1 MKTKWG
7 VRLSLFFLTL
17 WLLTACSPLARTD
30 WTLVS
35 LNGHELIEGTTITLR
50 FNDSWMEGFAGCN
63 RYSVKMEIK
72 DNTFIFDDDGA
83 LVTDLLCVSPEGIMS
98 QEKEYVMTLTSVVT
112 YSRSDNRLEMKNENR
127 DVVLI
132 FEKGRPN
139 DFHG

>member
-1 MKTKWG
+1 
-7 VRLSLFFLTL
+7 
-17 WLLTACSPLARTD
+17 
-30 WTLVS
+30 
-35 LNGHELIEGTTITLR
+35 
-50 FNDSWMEGFAGCN
+50 MEGFAGCN

-98 QEKEYVMTLTSVVT
+98 QEKEYVMTLTSIVT